1 MSQLLSSSTVDQYA
15 GSCLVPK
22 TERNNHVSFHGV
34 KSDSLVGRD
43 LIIHSTESAKL
54 ASACGKKVLI
64 QGKLRR
70 I

>member
-1 MSQLLSSSTVDQYA
+1 M
-15 GSCLVPK
+15 PK

-54 ASACGKKVLI
+54 ASARGKKVLI
-64 QGKLRR
+64 PGELRR